1 MLILVVVII
10 FGFFFLL
17 HFLVLEDARRVFDK
31 MFKPNI
37 HALFIWHSMDMMPPS
52 RRNPLGKH
60 VIVGQ
65 NGVAA
70 VLDLERRTR
79 KRSQMKKRLK
89 TRRLQVRYMH
99 LKILRRESKGWSGF
113 S

>member
-1 MLILVVVII
+1 MGSKDQYMSGLDVSS
-10 FGFFFLL
+10 GG
-17 HFLVLEDARRVFDK
+17 R
-31 MFKPNI
+31 
-37 HALFIWHSMDMMPPS
+37 HSMDMMPPS

-99 LKILRRESKGWSGF
+99 
-113 S
+113 